1 MIALQVLVS
10 GLGLSGYYA
19 LVALGFALIFA
30 TVRVFHVAH
39 GTVFLAGGYL
49 FYLLHHTL
57 GVNLVLAALVGIGL
71 AAVFG
76 LLIDQLVYLPVLR
89 RGGGLFSVFIASLGV
104 SLVFESCYILF
115 SKNVLEVARVEPLT
129 ILTYGA
135 IAIRV
140 LDLVIAVIVAVIF
153 GLVYLWLYRSTAGL
167 EIRALTDNP
176 ALADVVG
183 VDVGWTRNLVFLVA
197 SALAGLAGV
206 ITTYDTGI
214 VPDTGLRVLFIAV
227 VAVIAGGVQNLML
240 GTLVGSLALG
250 LLTAFAGLLFP
261 PWVSVAVFLALIL
274 LIVARP
280 KGLFAR

>member
-19 LVALGFALIFA
+19 LVALGFSLIFA
-30 TVRVFHVAH
+30 TVKVFHVAH

-49 FYLLHHTL
+49 FFFLHRGL
-57 GVNLVLAALVGIGL
+57 GVNLLVAALAGVAV
-71 AAVFG
+71 AAALG
-76 LLIDQLVYLPVLR
+76 LLIDKLVYLPVLR

-104 SLVFESCYILF
+104 SLVFEAGYNLLSR
-115 SKNVLEVARVEPLT
+115 NVLQVARTEPLT
-129 ILTYGA
+129 ILTFGA
-135 IAIRV
+135 VAIRV
-140 LDLVIAVIVAVIF
+140 LDLFMAGLVAVVF
-153 GLVYLWLYRSTAGL
+153 GLAYLWLFRSTAGL

-176 ALADVVG
+176 ALAGVVG
-183 VDVGWTRNLVFLVA
+183 VNVKRVRNTVFLVA

-206 ITTYDTGI
+206 ITAYDTGI

-227 VAVIAGGVQNLML
+227 VAVILGGVQNLML
-240 GTLVGSLALG
+240 GTLVGSLCLG

-274 LIVARP
+274 LIVVRP
-280 KGLFAR
+280 KGLFAT